1 LISQLNNIILP
12 KILFFCRKDFIN
24 MRISVFLNS
33 DLESN
38 IALNYLLALR
48 SQHAF
53 NIYLS
58 EKVGGT
64 VSLIPA
70 LNQLGHL
77 EKGFVFQELFP
88 LLEQGSLG
96 GFLTFNQISS
106 RYQAPIQILQEVTSS
121 ETVAQI
127 TAFQP
132 DLFLSIRFGKIF
144 KGAILQVPAQGII
157 NLHSA
162 ILPDYKGVM
171 GTLRAFQH
179 QEKEIGCSLHY
190 ISDNTIDTGN
200 IIQVVRM
207 PVQTGKSILWHIIQL
222 YEPGTK
228 ALSAIVEKIS
238 NGETVTT
245 FPQPE
250 GGQYFTFPT
259 EAEFAEI
266 LSAGFEL
273 FNLEEYAA
281 LIHDFYGA
289 KKDWILQQI

>member
-1 LISQLNNIILP
+1 
-12 KILFFCRKDFIN
+12 

-38 IALNYLLALR
+38 IALNRLLPVL
-48 SQHAF
+48 SQHEF

-64 VSLIPA
+64 ASLIPA
-70 LNQLGHL
+70 LTQLGHL
-77 EKGFVFQELFP
+77 EKGFVFQQLFP
-88 LLEQGSLG
+88 LLEQTSLG
-96 GFLTFNQISS
+96 GFLTFNQISAS
-106 RYQAPIQILQEVTSS
+106 YQAPIQVLQEVTSP

-127 TAFQP
+127 AAFQP

-144 KGAILQVPAQGII
+144 KGAILQVPTLGII

-179 QEKEIGCSLHY
+179 QEKEIGCTLHY
-190 ISDNTIDTGN
+190 ISDNTIDTGK
-200 IIQVVRM
+200 IIQVERM

-222 YEPGTK
+222 YEPGIK
-228 ALSAIVEKIS
+228 ALSTIVEKIS
-238 NGETVTT
+238 KGETVPT
-245 FPQPE
+245 FPQPD

-266 LSAGFEL
+266 ISAGFEL
-273 FNLEEYAA
+273 FNLEEYAT
-281 LIHDFYGA
+281 LIHELYGVE
-289 KKDWILQQI
+289 KDWILQQL